1 MARYFFD
8 VSNGAGGAWDDS
20 GTDLPD
26 HRAAIAY
33 RHEIAHELMRNN
45 EQGSRQFCITAGDEA
60 RELLFSLLFV
70 GPYETTS
77 HLPPGS
83 RMLLEVCYERRRKLP
98 EAMCGARKTI
108 RQSRAVV
115 APSRRKPYLAAVGGQ
130 ACP

>member
-8 VSNGAGGAWDDS
+8 LSNDAGGARDDS

-45 EQGSRQFCITAGDEA
+45 EQRSRQFCITVGDEA
-60 RELLFSLLFV
+60 RTLLFSLPFV
-70 GPYETTS
+70 LDETTS

-83 RMLLEVCYERRRKLP
+83 RMPLEVCYERRRKLP
-98 EAMCGARKTI
+98 EALGGARKTI
-108 RQSRAVV
+108 RQLRAVV
-115 APSRRKPYLAAVGGQ
+115 ARSRRKPYLAAVGGQ